1 MCRFADNHPHNT
13 NVVVIL
19 FQCGFLQGVETAPNM
34 LGASEA
40 MLARKS
46 FLTLNQL
53 NRYLRVQDR
62 LLRA

>member
-1 MCRFADNHPHNT
+1 MHYDSTHQVEPSEQFRRYT
-13 NVVVIL
+13 
-19 FQCGFLQGVETAPNM
+19 QGVETAPHM

-46 FLTLNQL
+46 FLTLN
-53 NRYLRVQDR
+53 RYLRVQDR